1 MAAAA
6 LAGESRPSSAGV
18 SGRKRQALQE
28 LLEQVELAMPNEEA
42 AAAAV
47 AAAAAAAAAVAE
59 VTGTG
64 AGSASA
70 QQQPG
75 MPCSDEQ
82 MRSAF
87 VPPRPGALSSQPGAS
102 RCSQHGENLAAPSN
116 KENLAAVVSMTTQS
130 SADLLPVQ
138 GPEAA
143 AAAAKRQKQQ
153 HAPPAAAPLMFPE
166 RLALREMHPPN
177 HATESFSVGAPVLTS
192 SEPQRWKVAPAPLLH
207 HDAGVVPGASAGTA
221 ATSATAAATA
231 ATLSAAAAH
240 KEQQDFDDFLDDL
253 DEEALEMLVS
263 GKASVMTA
271 ARPAVAPL
279 PPPQLPVWGLAAA
292 AAGPDAMR
300 PFGIAT
306 AALPPQQQQQQ
317 WPGDGRGSGHVPS
330 SGPAPPGPA
339 PSEYRHERY
348 PVLAAEPAGQFP
360 PVPQCSAAAPSA
372 PAAPA
377 APGEADILAGNAIP
391 PSGGMVIDPQASHL
405 PCGREEVHY
414 VVLEVLEEGRDE
426 LTLRLMNE
434 FKVRE
439 AGAQP
444 WARPADSLHH

>member
-231 ATLSAAAAH
+231 ATSSAAAAQ

-263 GKASVMTA
+263 GKASVTTA
-271 ARPAVAPL
+271 VRPVVAAPL
-279 PPPQLPVWGLAAA
+279 QRQPQLSVWGSAADA
-292 AAGPDAMR
+292 AAGPAAMH
-300 PFGIAT
+300 PSGM
-306 AALPPQQQQQQ
+306 AAAAMPQLQQ
-317 WPGDGRGSGHVPS
+317 WQGGGRGSGPVPN
-330 SGPAPPGPA
+330 PGPA